1 MALRTSPTGRKTVSK
16 DSPALLLHAASDDPD
31 MLYFSR
37 FHASDPYLAFR
48 IDGRRIAVSV
58 PMEYARMKNQSAYD
72 DILLLPEVRDGAAK
86 QFKLPEGTLPTNGQ
100 LVQHVAK
107 VYGIKGFRIA
117 NRFPA
122 GLALELQ
129 KAGIAL
135 EVAAPGDFL
144 PERNFKTPDEIAA
157 LRKGNQASAAGHRA
171 VAKTLAEST
180 IRNGFVIHQGR
191 KLTSERLRE
200 IIAMACFEHG
210 AVAADTIAAAGD
222 QGCDCHEVGT
232 GPIRA
237 NELIVVDIFPR
248 RLADGY
254 WGDMTRTFLKGKASD
269 AQRRLVRTVKRGLE
283 LGIEAVKPGVTC
295 GSVQKVVD
303 DFFEKEGYKTVK
315 NSREPEGFFHAVGHA
330 IGLEVHEEPVL
341 RANAKPKLK
350 EGMVVTI
357 EPGLYY
363 RGLGGCRIED
373 VVHVVKGG
381 CEIISSAPYKWEFA

>member
-1 MALRTSPTGRKTVSK
+1 MALRSSLPAPKAAK
-16 DSPALLLHAASDDPD
+16 NSPALLLHAASDDPD

-48 IDGRRIAVSV
+48 INGRRIAVSV
-58 PMEYARMKNQSAYD
+58 PMEYARMRNQSAFD
-72 DILLLPEVRDGAAK
+72 DILLLPDVREGAAK
-86 QFKLPEGTLPTNGQ
+86 QFKLPEGALPTNGQ
-100 LVQHVAK
+100 LVQHVASL
-107 VYGIKGFRIA
+107 YGVKGFRIA

-122 GLALELQ
+122 GIALELQ
-129 KAGIAL
+129 GTGIEL
-135 EVAAPGDFL
+135 EAAAPGDFL
-144 PERNFKTPDEIAA
+144 PERKFKTADEIAA

-200 IIAMACFEHG
+200 IIAMACFEQG
-210 AVAADTIAAAGD
+210 AIAADTIAAAGD
-222 QGCDCHEVGT
+222 QACDCHEAGT

-303 DFFEKEGYKTVK
+303 DFFAKEGYKTVK

-330 IGLEVHEEPVL
+330 IGLEVHEEPIL
-341 RANAKPKLK
+341 RANAKPKLQA
-350 EGMVVTI
+350 GMVVTI

-381 CEIISSAPYKWEFA
+381 GEVISSAPYKWEFA

>member
-1 MALRTSPTGRKTVSK
+1 MLPRKTTPTRK
-16 DSPALLLHAASDDPD
+16 TAAKKSPDLLLHASSDDPD

-48 IDGRRIAVSV
+48 INGRRIALSV
-58 PMEYARMKNQSAYD
+58 PMEFARMEKESAYD
-72 DILLLPEVRDGAAK
+72 DVLLMPEIRDGAMK
-86 QFKLPEGTLPTNGQ
+86 QFKLTNGTAPTNSQ
-100 LVQHVAK
+100 IVQHVAK
-107 VYGIKGFRIA
+107 LYGVKNFQIA

-129 KAGIAL
+129 NTGIKL
-135 EVAAPGDFL
+135 EATSLGDFL
-144 PERNFKTPDEIAA
+144 PERAIKTKDEITA

-171 VAKTLAEST
+171 VAKTLEEST

-222 QGCDCHEVGT
+222 QGCNCHEAGT

-248 RLADGY
+248 RISDGY

-269 AQRRLVRTVKRGLE
+269 AQRRLVRTVKRGLD
-283 LGIEAVKPGVTC
+283 LGIKAVKPEVTC

-303 DFFEKEGYKTVK
+303 DFFAKEGYKTIK
-315 NSREPEGFFHAVGHA
+315 DSREPEGFFHAVGHA
-330 IGLEVHEEPVL
+330 IGLEVHEEPVI
-341 RANAKPKLK
+341 RINAKPKLK
-350 EGMVVTI
+350 AGMVVTI

-381 CEIISSAPYKWEFA
+381 NEKISSAPYKWEFA

>member
-1 MALRTSPTGRKTVSK
+1 
-16 DSPALLLHAASDDPD
+16 

-48 IDGRRIAVSV
+48 INGRRIALSV
-58 PMEYARMKNQSAYD
+58 PMEFARMEKESAYD
-72 DILLLPEVRDGAAK
+72 DVLLMPEIRDGAMK
-86 QFKLPEGTLPTNGQ
+86 QFKLTNGTAPTNSQ
-100 LVQHVAK
+100 IVQHVAK
-107 VYGIKGFRIA
+107 LYGVKNFQIA

-129 KAGIAL
+129 NTGIKL
-135 EVAAPGDFL
+135 EATSPGDFL
-144 PERNFKTPDEIAA
+144 PERAIKTKDEITA

-171 VAKTLAEST
+171 VAKTLEEST

-222 QGCDCHEVGT
+222 QGCNCHEAGT

-248 RLADGY
+248 RISDGY

-269 AQRRLVRTVKRGLE
+269 AQRRLVRTVKRGLD
-283 LGIEAVKPGVTC
+283 LGIKAVKPEVTC

-303 DFFEKEGYKTVK
+303 DFFAKEGYKTIK
-315 NSREPEGFFHAVGHA
+315 DSREPEGFFHAVGHA
-330 IGLEVHEEPVL
+330 IGLEVHEEPVI
-341 RANAKPKLK
+341 RINAKPKLK
-350 EGMVVTI
+350 AGMVVTI

-381 CEIISSAPYKWEFA
+381 NEKISSAPYKWEFA

>member
-1 MALRTSPTGRKTVSK
+1 
-16 DSPALLLHAASDDPD
+16 

-48 IDGRRIAVSV
+48 INGRRIGLSV
-58 PMEYARMKNQSAYD
+58 PMEFARMVKESAYD
-72 DILLLPEVRDGAAK
+72 DVLLLPEIRDGAAK
-86 QFKLPEGTLPTNGQ
+86 QFKLINGNHPTNSQ
-100 LVQHVAK
+100 IVQHVAK
-107 VYGIKGFRIA
+107 LYGVKEFQIA
-117 NRFPA
+117 DRFPA
-122 GLALELQ
+122 GLALEL
-129 KAGIAL
+129 KDNGVKL
-135 EVAAPGDFL
+135 EVTAPGDFL
-144 PERNFKTPDEIAA
+144 PERAIKTKEEIAA

-171 VAKTLAEST
+171 VAKTLEEST
-180 IRNGFVIHQGR
+180 IHNGFVIHQGR

-200 IIAMACFEHG
+200 IISIAAFEHG
-210 AVAADTIAAAGD
+210 AIAADTIAASGD
-222 QGCDCHEVGT
+222 QACNCHEAGF

-248 RLADGY
+248 RLEDGY

-283 LGIEAVKPGVTC
+283 LGIKAVKPGVT
-295 GSVQKVVD
+295 GGAVQKVVD
-303 DFFEKEGYKTVK
+303 DFFDKEGYKTIR
-315 NSREPEGFFHAVGHA
+315 NSREPEGFFHAIGHA

-341 RANAKPKLK
+341 RAKAKPKLK

-381 CEIISSAPYKWEFA
+381 CEKISSAPYKWEFA